1 MITPLCAVCYKRMSD
16 WYVVCPNSIDC
27 QNKWEH
33 RQWIKRNPDKNATDY
48 IYGVTYELEGE
59 EE

>member
-1 MITPLCAVCYKRMSD
+1 MIPLCVVCHKRMTD
-16 WYVVCPNSIDC
+16 WYIVCPKNIDC

-33 RQWIKRNPDKNATDY
+33 RQWMKRNSKDY
-48 IYGVTYELEGE
+48 IYGVTYEVGGE